1 MQKRE
6 VKPLSQVL
14 REFMRSNGLET
25 PLLQK
30 RLIDSWPTVM
40 GEMIATYTSNL
51 YIRNQTLYVQL
62 NSPALR
68 QNLSMAR
75 RDIAMKMNQ
84 VVQAQV
90 ITDVVFC

>member
-6 VKPLSQVL
+6 VKPLSLVL
-14 REFMRSNGLET
+14 REFLRSNGLET
-25 PLLQK
+25 PLLQR
-30 RLIDSWPTVM
+30 RLIDSWPDVM
-40 GEMIATYTSNL
+40 GQMVANYTSNL

-62 NSPALR
+62 HSPALR
-68 QNLSMAR
+68 QNLSMMR

-84 VVQAQV
+84 AVQAQI